1 MKKFFINVFLTLIP
15 LIALYPIDFIYS
27 QIAMRSNHKPIE
39 AWYDLMHSKIN
50 SDVLIAGSSRA
61 YRQIDPSIIDSI
73 LCVNSYNLGSSSAWI
88 NRQID
93 KYNMYRRY
101 NPKPSLIIQIIDFY
115 TLGYSVG
122 VEKEQFMPY
131 FWNIPMRKEI
141 ISNEPFSRWEKLL
154 PLYRYRGYDLFL
166 TSTPRTLTKGY
177 SSYNLSWDGVAL
189 AQIDSIPFNYN
200 DVSAKMFDEY
210 LSQAKSEGIK
220 MVFVYTPLY
229 IGATKKINNL
239 VEMYVTFQSYADK
252 YDIPILDYTY
262 MDICYDTSFFYNATH
277 LNKLGAEIFSD
288 SLANGIKDLGILCD

>member
-1 MKKFFINVFLTLIP
+1 MKKFLIHFILSLIP
-15 LIALYPIDFIYS
+15 LLALYPIDFLYS
-27 QIAMRSNHKPIE
+27 QIAMRSNHRPIE
-39 AWYDLMHSKIN
+39 AWYDLMHGKIDA
-50 SDVLIAGSSRA
+50 DVIAMGSSRI
-61 YRQIDPSIIDSI
+61 YRHIDPTIVDSI
-73 LCVNSYNLGSSSAWI
+73 LSVKSYNLGMKSALF
-88 NRQID
+88 NRQYH
-93 KYNMYRRY
+93 KYNLYRKY
-101 NPKPSLIIQIIDFY
+101 NRKPYLIIQNIDFD
-115 TLGYSVG
+115 TLGYRVG
-122 VEKEQFMPY
+122 HEKEQFMPY

-210 LSQAKSEGIK
+210 LSQAKAEGIN
-220 MVFVYTPLY
+220 VLFVYTPLF
-229 IGATKKINNL
+229 IGATKKIHNIED
-239 VEMYVTFQSYADK
+239 VYATFQSYADK

-262 MDICYDTSFFYNATH
+262 MDICYDTTYFFNATH

-288 SLANGIKDLGILCD
+288 SLANDIKRLGIL